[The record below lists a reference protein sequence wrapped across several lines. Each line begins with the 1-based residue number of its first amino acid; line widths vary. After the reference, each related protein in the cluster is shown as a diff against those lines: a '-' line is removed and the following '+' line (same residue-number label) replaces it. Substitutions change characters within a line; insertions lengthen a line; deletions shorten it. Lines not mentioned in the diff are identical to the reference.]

1 MAIGLFGL
9 DECEHGMLL
18 PNHLFAVP
26 DAVLESAVI
35 KPSGSRL
42 ASPVPLELDTCCLAP
57 VYEHDCF
64 GSPESCGS
72 AHTDDTFDEPAW
84 FSEGADS
91 DLLLS
96 LPSPPLSAGSVCRG
110 SDQLSFIDSDM
121 CSPTS
126 DNTDATL
133 WSNSDGELSDR
144 YESPISFLAM
154 SPRRLAGKRERDC
167 EPELIPSGEA
177 ICAALEAAVPAI
189 EIDNDL
195 AERAGKKART
205 VLSRTSSSASVPS
218 APAVP
223 VSFANTLSGVPC
235 YGFVPCMYP
244 VSAIMMGGM
253 YGAPAF
259 SRTSSSA
266 STVVMQPFS
275 RTSSAGFSRT
285 SSAAFSRTSSSASTG
300 TSRRGENVKGNPQMQ
315 KTARDG
321 QKHWHEKCQQL
332 RCEAEE
338 ARTTTVLP
346 QFQDQRQMC
355 TARNLKCQK
364 ESLLIF
370 LQRATQQGLI
380 SPLAF
385 VHPGDESGGFVGWTG
400 FQVQP
405 GCGDEFRTGVEALF
419 PEKPKLNT
427 LYHLFRRSGLVP
439 EDWRR
444 AWDGEIAFHWNPNRL
459 S

>member
-1 MAIGLFGL
+1 
-9 DECEHGMLL
+9 
-18 PNHLFAVP
+18 
-26 DAVLESAVI
+26 
-35 KPSGSRL
+35 
-42 ASPVPLELDTCCLAP
+42 
-57 VYEHDCF
+57 
-64 GSPESCGS
+64 
-72 AHTDDTFDEPAW
+72 
-84 FSEGADS
+84 
-91 DLLLS
+91 
-96 LPSPPLSAGSVCRG
+96 
-110 SDQLSFIDSDM
+110 
-121 CSPTS
+121 
-126 DNTDATL
+126 
-133 WSNSDGELSDR
+133 
-144 YESPISFLAM
+144 
-154 SPRRLAGKRERDC
+154 
-167 EPELIPSGEA
+167 
-177 ICAALEAAVPAI
+177 
-189 EIDNDL
+189 
-195 AERAGKKART
+195 
-205 VLSRTSSSASVPS
+205 
-218 APAVP
+218 
-223 VSFANTLSGVPC
+223 
-235 YGFVPCMYP
+235 
-244 VSAIMMGGM
+244 
-253 YGAPAF
+253 
-259 SRTSSSA
+259 
-266 STVVMQPFS
+266 
-275 RTSSAGFSRT
+275 
-285 SSAAFSRTSSSASTG
+285 
-300 TSRRGENVKGNPQMQ
+300 MQ

-355 TARNLKCQK
+355 TAGNLKCQK

>member
-1 MAIGLFGL
+1 
-9 DECEHGMLL
+9 
-18 PNHLFAVP
+18 
-26 DAVLESAVI
+26 
-35 KPSGSRL
+35 
-42 ASPVPLELDTCCLAP
+42 
-57 VYEHDCF
+57 
-64 GSPESCGS
+64 
-72 AHTDDTFDEPAW
+72 
-84 FSEGADS
+84 
-91 DLLLS
+91 
-96 LPSPPLSAGSVCRG
+96 
-110 SDQLSFIDSDM
+110 
-121 CSPTS
+121 
-126 DNTDATL
+126 
-133 WSNSDGELSDR
+133 
-144 YESPISFLAM
+144 
-154 SPRRLAGKRERDC
+154 
-167 EPELIPSGEA
+167 
-177 ICAALEAAVPAI
+177 
-189 EIDNDL
+189 
-195 AERAGKKART
+195 
-205 VLSRTSSSASVPS
+205 
-218 APAVP
+218 
-223 VSFANTLSGVPC
+223 
-235 YGFVPCMYP
+235 
-244 VSAIMMGGM
+244 
-253 YGAPAF
+253 
-259 SRTSSSA
+259 
-266 STVVMQPFS
+266 
-275 RTSSAGFSRT
+275 
-285 SSAAFSRTSSSASTG
+285 
-300 TSRRGENVKGNPQMQ
+300 MQ

-332 RCEAEE
+332 RCEAEA